1 MARKKLSFTSRYV
14 LAFGLLMLLTNT
26 LLGVI
31 IFYQSNSTVRSLINK
46 NMLDVVRSAA
56 DLLDGDTLAA
66 LTEKDVDGET
76 YRDIENRLIVF
87 QNHEDIQFIYT
98 VRQASENKFV
108 FIVDP
113 DPDDPAAFGEE
124 IVLTEALIQAG
135 KGQPAVDR
143 MTAADRWGNF
153 YSAYCPVFDS
163 SGKVAG
169 IVGIDFDAAWYNAT
183 VRKHTISI
191 AVITVFSVLIGAV
204 LVILITHSVRKRFR
218 VLDGDLNKLSSGMD
232 QLIRDAGG
240 HAGDVAAEES
250 VSTDDEIEKLAAKVR
265 IMQQDMTVYER
276 LQKDQYYNDAV
287 TGIPNM
293 IFVRQFADERVNML
307 RSSQADPAMFY
318 FDVRSMVSY
327 NTEYGYSK
335 GDDLLRLT
343 ARTLCSAF
351 PDALVGRGEGDH
363 FIVIDRYDPQIDQ
376 KVRQINKTVK
386 KEAYGRSTGIQC
398 AVVRMDSLMVA
409 EGAQYARNT
418 LKMIGDDLNVVCRH
432 YSPED
437 DSENQMSQYIIQHFD
452 EAVQNG
458 WIKVFYQPIVET
470 VSKKV
475 THLEALARWVDPVRG
490 MISPGRFIPVLS
502 RYHLMHR
509 LDLYM
514 VDQICRDFRLREE
527 GGLSG
532 VSVSVNFS
540 ARDFDYAD
548 VAGELNRITEQYA
561 VPKDRLVVEITEQDL
576 AQATDSFTEQLRMI
590 HESGYRLWLD
600 DFGSGYSS
608 LNVFGRY
615 HIDRIKF
622 DMELVRH
629 LDDNGGANRVIME
642 SITEMCRRMGVH
654 TLAEG
659 IETDEQYR
667 FLREIGCEMIQG
679 FLFFRPEPLENLV
692 VKPSP
697 RGEGARRADEV

>member
-1 MARKKLSFTSRYV
+1 MAHKKLSFTSRYV

-26 LLGVI
+26 VLGVI
-31 IFYQSNSTVRSLINK
+31 ILYQSNATVRSLINK

-56 DLLDGDTLAA
+56 GLLDGDTLAA
-66 LTEKDVDGET
+66 LTEEDVDGEA
-76 YRDIENRLIVF
+76 YRDIKDRLIVF
-87 QNHEDIQFIYT
+87 QSHEDIQFIYT
-98 VRQASENKFV
+98 VRPAGENKFV

-113 DPDDPAAFGEE
+113 DPDEPAAFGEE

-135 KGQPAVDR
+135 NGQPAVDSV
-143 MTAADRWGNF
+143 TAADRWGDF

-163 SGKVAG
+163 AGKVAG
-169 IVGIDFDAAWYNAT
+169 IVGIDFDAAWYDAT
-183 VRKHTISI
+183 VRKHTVSI
-191 AVITVFSVLIGAV
+191 AIITVLSVLIGGM

-218 VLDGDLNKLSSGMD
+218 VLDAELTKLSAGMD

-240 HAGDVAAEES
+240 SAGDAAAEEAE
-250 VSTDDEIEKLAAKVR
+250 STDDEIGKLAAKVR
-265 IMQQDMTVYER
+265 VMQQDMTVYER
-276 LQKDQYYNDAV
+276 LQKDQYYNDSL
-287 TGIPNM
+287 TGLPNM
-293 IFVRQFADERVNML
+293 FFLRQFADERINML
-307 RSSQADPAMFY
+307 RSSQAHPALFY
-318 FDVRSMVSY
+318 FDIRSMVSY
-327 NTEYGYSK
+327 NTEYGYSR
-335 GDDLLRLT
+335 GNDLLRLT
-343 ARTLCSAF
+343 AQTIRDAF

-363 FIVIDRYDPQIDQ
+363 FLVIAPYDDRIDQ
-376 KVRQINKTVK
+376 KARQINDTIK
-386 KEAYGRSTGIQC
+386 KEAYGRSAGIQC
-398 AVVRMDSLMVA
+398 AVIRMDDLTAA
-409 EGAQYARNT
+409 EGAQRARNT
-418 LKMIGDDLNVVCRH
+418 LKMIGDNLNVVCRH

-437 DSENQMSQYIIQHFD
+437 DTENQMNLYIIQHFD
-452 EAVQNG
+452 EALQNG
-458 WIKVFYQPIVET
+458 WIRIFYQPILET
-470 VSKKV
+470 VPKKV
-475 THLEALARWVDPVRG
+475 THLEALARWMDPDRG

-502 RYHLMHR
+502 RYHLLHL

-548 VAGELNRITEQYA
+548 IAGELNRITGQYG
-561 VPKDRLVVEITEQDL
+561 VPRDMLVVEITEQDL
-576 AQATDSFTEQLRMI
+576 AQATDSFTEQLRRI

-659 IETDEQYR
+659 IETQEQYR
-667 FLREIGCEMIQG
+667 FLYDIGCEMVQG
-679 FLFFRPEPLENLV
+679 FLFFRPEPLEQV
-692 VKPSP
+692 IPAVRKAS
-697 RGEGARRADEV
+697 ET

>member
-14 LAFGLLMLLTNT
+14 LAFGLLMLLANT
-26 LLGVI
+26 VLGVVI
-31 IFYQSNSTVRSLINK
+31 LYQSTSTVRSLISK

-66 LTEKDVDGET
+66 LTEEDVDGKT
-76 YRDIENRLIVF
+76 YRDIEDRLIVF
-87 QNHEDIQFIYT
+87 QSHEDIQFIYT
-98 VRQASENKFV
+98 VRQVDEGKFV

-124 IVLTEALIQAG
+124 IVLPEALIQAG

-169 IVGIDFDAAWYNAT
+169 IVGIDFDSAWYNAT

-240 HAGDVAAEES
+240 HAGDVATEES

-351 PDALVGRGEGDH
+351 PDALVGRGGDC
-363 FIVIDRYDPQIDQ
+363 P
-376 KVRQINKTVK
+376 KT
-386 KEAYGRSTGIQC
+386 
-398 AVVRMDSLMVA
+398 
-409 EGAQYARNT
+409 
-418 LKMIGDDLNVVCRH
+418 
-432 YSPED
+432 
-437 DSENQMSQYIIQHFD
+437 SE
-452 EAVQNG
+452 
-458 WIKVFYQPIVET
+458 
-470 VSKKV
+470 
-475 THLEALARWVDPVRG
+475 
-490 MISPGRFIPVLS
+490 
-502 RYHLMHR
+502 
-509 LDLYM
+509 
-514 VDQICRDFRLREE
+514 
-527 GGLSG
+527 
-532 VSVSVNFS
+532 SV
-540 ARDFDYAD
+540 
-548 VAGELNRITEQYA
+548 
-561 VPKDRLVVEITEQDL
+561 
-576 AQATDSFTEQLRMI
+576 
-590 HESGYRLWLD
+590 
-600 DFGSGYSS
+600 
-608 LNVFGRY
+608 
-615 HIDRIKF
+615 
-622 DMELVRH
+622 
-629 LDDNGGANRVIME
+629 
-642 SITEMCRRMGVH
+642 
-654 TLAEG
+654 
-659 IETDEQYR
+659 
-667 FLREIGCEMIQG
+667 
-679 FLFFRPEPLENLV
+679 
-692 VKPSP
+692 
-697 RGEGARRADEV
+697 

>member
-31 IFYQSNSTVRSLINK
+31 ILYQSNSTVRSLIIK
-46 NMLDVVRSAA
+46 NMMDVVRSAST
-56 DLLDGDTLAA
+56 LLDGDTLAA
-66 LTEKDVDGET
+66 LTEKDVNGKT
-76 YRDIENRLIVF
+76 YREIEDTLTAF
-87 QNHEDIQFIYT
+87 QSHEDIQFIYT
-98 VRQASENKFV
+98 VKQVDEGKFV
-108 FIVDP
+108 FTVDP
-113 DPDDPAAFGEE
+113 DPEDPAAFGEE
-124 IVLTEALIQAG
+124 IVVTEALIQAG
-135 KGQPAVDR
+135 KGRPAVDR
-143 MTAADRWGNF
+143 MTAEDRWGNF

-183 VRKHTISI
+183 VRKHTVSI
-191 AVITVFSVLIGAV
+191 AVITALSVLLGAL
-204 LVILITHSVRKRFR
+204 LVILITRSAKKRFR
-218 VLDGDLNKLSSGMD
+218 VLDEELGKLSSGMD

-240 HAGDVAAEES
+240 HAGNAAAKEAES
-250 VSTDDEIEKLAAKVR
+250 ADDEIEKLAARVR
-265 IMQQDMTVYER
+265 VMQQDMTVYER
-276 LQKDQYYNDAV
+276 LQKDQYYRDAL
-287 TGIPNM
+287 TGLPNM
-293 IFVRQFADERVNML
+293 FFLQQFADERINML
-307 RSSQADPAMFY
+307 RSSQSHPAMFY
-318 FDVRSMVSY
+318 FDIRSMVSY

-343 ARTLCSAF
+343 ARTLRDAF

-363 FIVIDRYDPQIDQ
+363 FIVIAPWDDQIDQ
-376 KVRQINKTVK
+376 KARQISDTVR
-386 KEAYGRSTGIQC
+386 KEAYGRSAGTQC
-398 AVVRMDSLMVA
+398 AVVSMDDLTAA

-418 LKMIGDDLNVVCRH
+418 LKLIGDDLNVVCRH

-437 DSENQMSQYIIQHFD
+437 DSENQMNLYIIQHLN
-452 EAVQNG
+452 EALQNG
-458 WIKVFYQPIVET
+458 WIKVFYQPILET

-502 RYHLMHR
+502 RYHLLHR
-509 LDLYM
+509 LDLFM
-514 VDQICRDFRLREE
+514 VEQICRDFRLREE
-527 GGLSG
+527 SGLASL
-532 VSVSVNFS
+532 SVSVNFS

-548 VAGELNRITEQYA
+548 IAGELSRLSEQYA
-561 VPKDRLVVEITEQDL
+561 VPPDRLIVEITEQDL
-576 AQATDSFTEQLRMI
+576 AQATDSFISQLRRI

-608 LNVFGRY
+608 LNVFGQY

-629 LDDNGGANRVIME
+629 LDDNGGVNRIIME
-642 SITEMCRRMGVH
+642 SITDMCRRMGIH

-659 IETDEQYR
+659 IETQEQYR
-667 FLREIGCEMIQG
+667 FLCDIGCEMVQG
-679 FLFFRPEPLENLV
+679 FLFFRPEPLDKTISAIISERQLT
-692 VKPSP
+692 S
-697 RGEGARRADEV
+697 